1 MIRLPRTFAAV
12 TLGAAL
18 LAACSKPAPVAH
30 SYPDWNFAVSLA
42 GPVKETPTKAN
53 GAQPA
58 SFLVTASADG
68 HDYAVNVIDASS
80 ATVSPDQLLSSAPQA
95 VASSMEVDLGTTTD
109 VTASGVNGRQVLFTK
124 DDKPAMIDRFFV
136 AGGKLYEVSA
146 TVPAGA
152 ADPAA
157 KAFLDSFHLIT
168 PPPPPAPA
176 PAANATNAASNDA
189 TNAAATNAPG

>member
-1 MIRLPRTFAAV
+1 MIRPPRIFAAMM
-12 TLGAAL
+12 LGAAL

-42 GPVKETPTKAN
+42 GQVKETPTKAN
-53 GAQPA
+53 GQQPA
-58 SFLVTASADG
+58 SFLVTSSVDG

-95 VASSMEVDLGTTTD
+95 VASSMEVDIGTTTY
-109 VTASGVNGRQVLFTK
+109 VAASGVTGREVLFTK

-146 TVPAGA
+146 TVPGGA
-152 ADPAA
+152 SDAAA

-168 PPPPPAPA
+168 PPPPPA
-176 PAANATNAASNDA
+176 
-189 TNAAATNAPG
+189 